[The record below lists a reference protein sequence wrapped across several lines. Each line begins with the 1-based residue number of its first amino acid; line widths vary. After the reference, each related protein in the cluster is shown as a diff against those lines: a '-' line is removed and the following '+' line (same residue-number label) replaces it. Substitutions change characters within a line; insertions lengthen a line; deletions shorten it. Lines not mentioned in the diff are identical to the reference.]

1 MPLPTPTRMSPDKIA
16 GLGLAADEPFI
27 PPDQILE
34 GVHRPRGEVLFYGD
48 ELVTEV
54 YEDEPASFA
63 ITEPFPYDE
72 FVMVVS
78 GKLTLTDAADGVQEF
93 VAGESVVV
101 PKGFTGVW
109 KMEGNYRE
117 LVAIERTAYDNANG
131 LEAQ

>member
-1 MPLPTPTRMSPDKIA
+1 MSAPTPTRMNPDKIA
-16 GLGLAADEPFI
+16 GLGLEKEEPFI

-34 GVHRPRGEVLFYGD
+34 GAHKPRGEVLFRGD
-48 ELVTEV
+48 ELVTLV
-54 YEDEPASFA
+54 YEDETGTFA
-63 ITEPFPYDE
+63 IPEPFPYDE

-78 GKLTLTDAADGVQEF
+78 GKLTLTDATGQVQEF

-101 PKGFTGVW
+101 PKGFTGIW

-117 LVAIERTAYDNANG
+117 LVVIERTAYDRADG

>member
-1 MPLPTPTRMSPDKIA
+1 MTAPTPTRMSPDKIA
-16 GLGLAADEPFI
+16 GLGLAEDEPFI

-34 GVHRPRGEVLFYGD
+34 GAHKPRGEVLFYGD
-48 ELVTEV
+48 ELVTLV
-54 YEDEPASFA
+54 YEDEAGTFA
-63 ITEPFPYDE
+63 IPQPFPYDE

-78 GKLTLTDAADGVQEF
+78 GKLTLTDATDQVQAF

-101 PKGFTGVW
+101 PRGFTGIW

>member
-1 MPLPTPTRMSPDKIA
+1 MSPDKIS
-16 GLGLAADEPFI
+16 GLGLVEEERFI

-34 GVHRPRGEVLFYGD
+34 GVHKPRGEVLFRGD
-48 ELVTEV
+48 ELIVEV
-54 YEDEPASFA
+54 YEDEPATFA
-63 ITEPFPYDE
+63 IAQPFPFDE

-78 GKLTLTDAADGVQEF
+78 GKLILTDAAGRVQEF

-101 PKGFTGVW
+101 PKGFTGIW

-117 LVAIERTAYDNANG
+117 LVAIERVAYDNANG

>member
-1 MPLPTPTRMSPDKIA
+1 MNAPAPKRMNPDNIA
-16 GLGLAADEPFI
+16 GLGLAEEEPFI

-34 GVHRPRGEVLFYGD
+34 GAHKPRGAPLFYGD
-48 ELVTEV
+48 ELVIVV
-54 YEDEPASFA
+54 YEDEAGTFA
-63 ITEPFPYDE
+63 ITQPFPFDE

-78 GKLTLTDAADGVQEF
+78 GKLTLTDAIDQVQEF

-101 PKGFTGVW
+101 PKGFTGIW

-117 LVAIERTAYDNANG
+117 LIAIERTAYDNANG

>member
-1 MPLPTPTRMSPDKIA
+1 MTAPTPTRMDPDKIA
-16 GLGLAADEPFI
+16 GLGLAAGEPFI

-34 GVHRPRGEVLFYGD
+34 GAHKPRGD
-48 ELVTEV
+48 ELVMEV

-78 GKLTLTDAADGVQEF
+78 GKLILTDAADRVQEF
-93 VAGESVVV
+93 VAGDSVVV
-101 PKGFTGVW
+101 PKGFTGIW

-117 LVAIERTAYDNANG
+117 LIAIERTAYDNAND

>member
-1 MPLPTPTRMSPDKIA
+1 MSPDKIA
-16 GLGLAADEPFI
+16 GLGLAEDEPFV
-27 PPDQILE
+27 PPDQVLE
-34 GVHRPRGEVLFYGD
+34 GVHKPRGEVLFRGD
-48 ELVTEV
+48 ELVIEV
-54 YEDEPASFA
+54 YEDEAATFA
-63 ITEPFPYDE
+63 ITQPFPYDE

-78 GKLTLTDAADGVQEF
+78 GKLILTDAAGRVQEF

-101 PKGFTGVW
+101 PKGFTGIW

>member
-1 MPLPTPTRMSPDKIA
+1 MNPDKIA
-16 GLGLAADEPFI
+16 GLGLEKEEPFI
-27 PPDQILE
+27 PTDDILE
-34 GVHRPRGEVLFYGD
+34 GAHKPRGDVLFRGD
-48 ELVTEV
+48 ELVIEV
-54 YEDEPASFA
+54 YEDEPATFA
-63 ITEPFPYDE
+63 ITQPFPYDE

-78 GKLTLTDAADGVQEF
+78 GKLILTDATDRVQEF

-117 LVAIERTAYDNANG
+117 LIAIERTAYDDASG

>member
-1 MPLPTPTRMSPDKIA
+1 MSAPTPTRMNPDKIA
-16 GLGLAADEPFI
+16 GLGLEKEEPFI
-27 PPDQILE
+27 PPDQVLE
-34 GVHRPRGEVLFYGD
+34 GVHKPRGEVLFRGD
-48 ELVTEV
+48 ELVMEV
-54 YEDEPASFA
+54 YEDEPATFA
-63 ITEPFPYDE
+63 ITQPFPYDE

-78 GKLTLTDAADGVQEF
+78 GKLILTDAAGQVQEF